1 MGNRLLKIKV
11 KVFGLEI
18 RGERLSKRVRI
29 SMLVAAVLIV
39 VIAAAVIIG
48 QIIAGSRPQ
57 NKSVLVFRSGG
68 EIVVRIDGVQTVV
81 SDTSACEFKCDNE
94 SGRVFFAVDSA
105 YSDGLYDLYYV
116 EKQRSEIAEPR
127 IIDYGIEKDFDVV
140 SGKVYYLKKN
150 IQDGAYDGC
159 VCNVDKNKIEAFSAN
174 VEGIYPLDNCDELY
188 FTKMHGNN
196 RVLYKYSD
204 GAPSE
209 VSRDI
214 RQILCYNKIEN
225 PHIIY
230 EKKSQANEDLT
241 ELYIAFS
248 ESEPELICDNTF
260 SVLYDYYTPSG
271 NLYYFTSSEE
281 SVSWSYV
288 ISDQYAESDKS
299 VIKPQRKDFLSFFG
313 ISAEYNAALHEYQDK
328 LVRDEIRDALNQT
341 MENGEFSAPVF
352 TAFAYNSN
360 GNFKL
365 AENIDPQNVYTV
377 SAFGEP
383 KIIFESTEIVK
394 GDTDMNTLVT
404 IAQRSTMDEVIEYA
418 RSLVADSVKSNGMEF
433 AAYGSSGAVSH
444 ELSGYDRQKTLFS
457 FSRDGGR
464 IFAFVRDTL
473 GERLNLF
480 TNSLDSQLTP
490 SAQISVDTGIS
501 SYRFVGNSVLYL
513 KTDVG
518 KNTGDI
524 YAYNGE
530 KAVKLSNAAS
540 AFTVENSEDII
551 AIKGQN
557 TSSAQPTADYYICTE
572 DGEELIGNDI
582 VVSSFK
588 FSEDK
593 KAAFIQGD
601 NARLCV
607 FKSGKTSSVAD
618 GVSEII
624 LFE

>member
-1 MGNRLLKIKV
+1 MKIKV
-11 KVFGLEI
+11 RVFGLEI
-18 RGERLSKRVRI
+18 RGERLSKKVRI
-29 SMLVAAVLIV
+29 SLLVAAALIAV
-39 VIAAAVIIG
+39 VAVAVIIS
-48 QIIAGSRPQ
+48 QLVAGSRPQ
-57 NKSVLVFRSGG
+57 NKSVLVFRRGG

-81 SDTSACEFKCDNE
+81 SDTSAGGFKCDSE
-94 SGRVFFAVDSA
+94 SGRVFFTVDSS

-116 EKQRSEIAEPR
+116 EKKRSEIAEPR
-127 IIDYGIEKDFDVV
+127 IIDYGIDENFDVV
-140 SGKVYYLKKN
+140 SGKVYYRKKN
-150 IQDGAYDGC
+150 VQEGAYDGC
-159 VCNVDKNKIEAFSAN
+159 VCNVSKNKIEAFSTN
-174 VEGIYPLDNCDELY
+174 VEGIYPLDNCDEVY
-188 FTKMHGNN
+188 FTKMHGSN
-196 RVLYKYSD
+196 RVLYRYSD

-209 VSRDI
+209 ISRDI

-225 PHIIY
+225 PHILY
-230 EKKSQANEDLT
+230 EKKSQANEDFT
-241 ELYIAFS
+241 ELYIAFA
-248 ESEPELICDNTF
+248 ESEPELICDNTY
-260 SVLYDYYTPSG
+260 SVLYDFYSPNG

-288 ISDQYAESDKS
+288 ISDQYAESDKT
-299 VIKPQRKDFLSFFG
+299 VTKPQRNDFFSFFG
-313 ISAEYNAALHEYQDK
+313 ISAEYNEALHEYQDK
-328 LVRDEIRDALNQT
+328 LVRDEIRDALNAS

-377 SAFGEP
+377 SASGEP

-394 GDTDMNTLVT
+394 GNTDMNTLVG

-418 RSLVADSVKSNGMEF
+418 RSIVVDSVKSKGMAF
-433 AAYGSSGAVSH
+433 AAFGSEGAVSF
-444 ELSGYDRQKTLFS
+444 ELNGYDRQKTLFS

-501 SYRFVGNSVLYL
+501 SYRLVGDSVIYL

-530 KAVKLSNAAS
+530 KSIKLSNAAS

-551 AIKGQN
+551 AIKSSGGD
-557 TSSAQPTADYYICTE
+557 SAQPAGDYYICTQ
-572 DGEELIGNDI
+572 DGEELIGSDI
-582 VVSSFK
+582 VVSSFN

-593 KAAFIQGD
+593 RAAFITGESGQ
-601 NARLCV
+601 LCV
-607 FKSGKTSSVAD
+607 FKNGKSSSVTD